1 MTSQV
6 RSGFFTLN
14 QRIERFFMGRLPSGV
29 RRRKNGIFEKRISFK
44 GKRISI
50 YGRSIDIIFE
60 KENQLR
66 KKIGIGIY
74 DKRNIIL
81 DDYFEEWINNKRLT
95 IKENTIC
102 TYTSYYYNHISSYLG
117 KRKMQEIDTRELRL
131 FQNFLANKLKAP
143 TANICFKILNAILN
157 DAVIDGIILHNPGK
171 GIKAIKENTIKATA
185 TYHRALTVKEQDI
198 LFNELKDEYYYDFLA
213 FMLCSGMRS
222 GEVAALT
229 WKDIDYKEECIHI
242 NKTLTRTKEGK
253 ITIGNSAKTDAGE
266 RDIPLT
272 DNLKRILDKRKNIK
286 AKADYCDMV
295 FLSRSGGLIYNAA
308 INRAI
313 QAAIKRIERKGTKI
327 EHFTSHGLRDC
338 YATRFIEQGGSMQT
352 LKTLLGHK
360 SITMTMDLYSHVLPN
375 KKKVEAEK
383 IKFNLS

>member
-1 MTSQV
+1 
-6 RSGFFTLN
+6 
-14 QRIERFFMGRLPSGV
+14 MGRLPSGV

-50 YGRSIDIIFE
+50 YGRSIDVIFE

-171 GIKAIKENTIKATA
+171 GIKAIKENNIKATA
-185 TYHRALTVKEQDI
+185 TYHRVLTVKEQDI
-198 LFNELKDEYYYDFLA
+198 LFNELKDDYYYDFLA

-222 GEVAALT
+222 GEIAALT
-229 WKDIDYKEECIHI
+229 WKDIDYKEGCIHI

-272 DNLKRILDKRKNIK
+272 DNLKKILDKRKNIK

-313 QAAIKRIERKGTKI
+313 HSAIKRLERKGTQI

-338 YATRFIEQGGSMQT
+338 YATRFIEQGDSMKT

-375 KKKVEAEK
+375 TKKVEAEN
-383 IKFNLS
+383 IKFNLSY